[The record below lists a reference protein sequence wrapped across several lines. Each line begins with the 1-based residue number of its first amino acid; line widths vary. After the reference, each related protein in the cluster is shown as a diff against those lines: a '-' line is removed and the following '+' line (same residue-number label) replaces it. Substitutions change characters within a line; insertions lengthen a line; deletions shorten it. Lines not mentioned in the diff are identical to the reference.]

1 SETKIS
7 TTIHKGKSKIL
18 RYNTVWTD
26 PIKIDGDDLEDVKTF
41 TYLSNI
47 SDEHGGSD
55 ADVKSRTGKTRAA
68 YLQLKNIGNFQS
80 LLNIFLNMFSD
91 CFKQRKDSQFFH
103 IFNDYRLNIKI
114 LFSSLIII
122 MLITWSIF
130 YVIIPN
136 KTSTTTTNNY
146 NGIDPFNTNNP
157 LFDSELVFVETLDI
171 TITTRMFTNWTFKRR
186 LLIDLKQNDDK
197 FC

>member
-1 SETKIS
+1 MESSRPKEKRNTKEH
-7 TTIHKGKSKIL
+7 TTPGNGDRREKNEQECDRTRKKGPGQ
-18 RYNTVWTD
+18 N
-26 PIKIDGDDLEDVKTF
+26 
-41 TYLSNI
+41 
-47 SDEHGGSD
+47 
-55 ADVKSRTGKTRAA
+55 
-68 YLQLKNIGNFQS
+68 
-80 LLNIFLNMFSD
+80 

-136 KTSTTTTNNY
+136 KTSTTTTNN

-186 LLIDLKQNDDK
+186 LLIDLKQNNDK